1 MQNEKVMTTPKNL
14 PTIEED
20 IRPFLLTDPRRLNAL
35 KREIS
40 GSQQV
45 QNQLEELGNIE
56 GYLNSVEGGQVPSG
70 GPLLMYSSVIEGD
83 IAKSFLAS
91 LTRC

>member
-1 MQNEKVMTTPKNL
+1 MQNDGKVMREEGPKNL

-20 IRPFLLTDPRRLNAL
+20 IRPLLLTYPRRLNPL
-35 KREIS
+35 KRKTS

-56 GYLNSVEGGQVPSG
+56 GCLEGGQVPSG
-70 GPLLMYSSVIEGD
+70 GCLLMYSSVIEGD

-91 LTRC
+91 LICC

>member
-1 MQNEKVMTTPKNL
+1 MTTPKNL

-45 QNQLEELGNIE
+45 QNQLEELGKIE
-56 GYLNSVEGGQVPSG
+56 GYLNSLEGGQVPSG

-83 IAKSFLAS
+83 IAKLFLAS
-91 LTRC
+91 LIRC